1 MDGLRNFWSSLSLRA
16 KFAGATLLV
25 LALMMAALIGMV
37 ERRQRETIIEEVRKR
52 GVILAKD
59 LAAVSTNA
67 LLLYNYT
74 ALEQNVERFG
84 VEADVF
90 YAVVLDMEEKIA
102 AFSRQPGRVGSTLSE
117 PVDLQAA
124 AATELLVQET
134 MKDGQ
139 AIYDV
144 AVPIFVEGTPR
155 KWGTVR
161 IGLSKR
167 RMEMEIV
174 RTRWE
179 LMGLAAAV
187 LVCGGVAAVLV
198 AQRIARPVRELVNG
212 VEAVTR
218 GDLEQRIAI
227 RSRDELGTLAGAFNQ
242 MAAELGQQ
250 RTALER
256 AHGELREKFH
266 EISELKRYA
275 DNILA
280 SMTDGLVTLDLEGR
294 VVTWNAMAEH
304 LTRLAAEEIRG
315 QPAGDV
321 FRESKEFCEL
331 LLDTMTQRRAF
342 AHVAVSFHRPD
353 GQGLPME
360 MSTSPLKGAEG
371 QDLGVVGIFRDMTA
385 QRELEAQLRR
395 ADRLAALGTL
405 AAGVAHEIRNPL
417 VFVRTFTQMFPAK
430 HADEEF
436 RSKFAE
442 MIPGELDRINEI
454 VEGLLELSRP
464 ASLNFAMIPLHPL
477 LERVVGVYAG
487 QLESQ
492 RIVVQRRFDPSVESV
507 WADGEHLYRVL
518 VNLVLNAIQAM
529 DRGEGCLTLTTR
541 RLAPGDPLTQA
552 KARSTPQPILEE
564 YIAID
569 VGDTGP
575 GIPEEITEKL
585 FTPFFTT
592 KQKKGTGLGLALALR
607 TVEDHGGGITF
618 RSQVGIGTV
627 FTVVLP
633 PGPRH

>member
-1 MDGLRNFWSSLSLRA
+1 MPARALGRISLKA
-16 KFAGATLLV
+16 KLIASMVIVLLTV
-25 LALMMAALIGMV
+25 MIAVIAMV
-37 ERRQRETIIEEVRKR
+37 EYQQRTAIIEEARAR
-52 GVILAKD
+52 GLLLARN
-59 LAAVSTNA
+59 LASVSTNA

-74 ALEQNVERFG
+74 ALEQYAAKLGWEQ
-84 VEADVF
+84 DVL
-90 YAVVLDMEEKIA
+90 YAVILDKEGGVA
-102 AFSRQPGRVGSTLSE
+102 AYSGRPEYASFAGRGRR
-117 PVDLQAA
+117 DLP
-124 AATELLVQET
+124 ATEATGPLVR
-134 MKDGQ
+134 
-139 AIYDV
+139 DV
-144 AVPIFVEGTPR
+144 VLARTGDPAFDIEVPVVVEGTSER
-155 KWGTVR
+155 WGTIHV
-161 IGLSKR
+161 GLSKR
-167 RMEMEIV
+167 RMLLEIQG
-174 RTRWE
+174 TRWK
-179 LMGLAAAV
+179 LIGLAFVAILA
-187 LVCGGVAAVLV
+187 GVGVSAYMAGL
-198 AQRIARPVRELVNG
+198 IGRPVKELVHG
-212 VEAVTR
+212 VEAVAK
-218 GDLEQRIAI
+218 GDLGQRIAI

-353 GQGLPME
+353 GQGLPVE

-417 VFVRTFTQMFPAK
+417 VFVRTFTQMVPAK

-436 RSKFAE
+436 RAKFAE

>member
-1 MDGLRNFWSSLSLRA
+1 VAARALGWISLKA
-16 KFAGATLLV
+16 KLIASMVIVLLTV
-25 LALMMAALIGMV
+25 MLAVIAMV
-37 ERRQRETIIEEVRKR
+37 EYQQRTAIIQEARAR
-52 GVILAKD
+52 GLLLARN

-74 ALEQNVERFG
+74 ALEQYAAKLGWEQ
-84 VEADVF
+84 DVL
-90 YAVVLDMEEKIA
+90 YAVILDKEGGVA
-102 AFSRQPGRVGSTLSE
+102 AYSGRPEYASFALRE
-117 PVDLQAA
+117 RRDLP
-124 AATELLVQET
+124 ATEATGPWVR
-134 MKDGQ
+134 
-139 AIYDV
+139 DV
-144 AVPIFVEGTPR
+144 VLARTGDPAFDIEVPVVVEGTSER
-155 KWGTVR
+155 WGTIHV
-161 IGLSKR
+161 GLSKR
-167 RMEMEIV
+167 RMLLEI
-174 RTRWE
+174 RGTRWK
-179 LMGLAAAV
+179 LIGLAFVAILA
-187 LVCGGVAAVLV
+187 GVGVSAYMAGL
-198 AQRIARPVRELVNG
+198 IGRPVKELVHG
-212 VEAVTR
+212 VEAVAK
-218 GDLEQRIAI
+218 GDLGQRIAI
-227 RSRDELGTLAGAFNQ
+227 RSRDELGTLALAFNQ

-250 RTALER
+250 RAALER

-436 RSKFAE
+436 RAKFAE

-507 WADGEHLYRVL
+507 WADGEYLYRVL